1 MAIQLAPIEGT
12 PYAGGT
18 ATGVIYLDA
27 NGLQRSNG
35 PVWTG
40 TSLNVGGECTV
51 SPTGTAYFEIKNG
64 YTQLLYGSAGKIGL
78 DGRTNAGVK
87 IANNLALQFSNGNAF
102 GTIDCKLIR
111 MGEGIVGIGHHGTNA
126 DGLND
131 SGQIQCRKS
140 RIGRIPY
147 TSTATGQLTQS
158 TEADTTD
165 ATVTSLYTE
174 ATSND
179 IAYHMEAAIVATETD
194 AHDEAASYLIAA
206 TFKND
211 GGVLSQVGSTTVMH
225 SAEDT
230 AGWNA
235 TFDASGTTIRLRVTG
250 ASSTNITWH
259 AIIKTVTIA

>member
-1 MAIQLAPIEGT
+1 MGIQLAPIEGT

-64 YTQLLYGSAGKIGL
+64 YTQLVYGSAGKIGI
-78 DGRTNAGVK
+78 DGRANAGVK
-87 IANNLALQFSNGNAF
+87 IASGLALQFSNAAAF
-102 GTIDCKLIR
+102 GTIDCKMIR
-111 MGEGIVGIGHHGTNA
+111 MGEGIVGIGHHVVNA

-158 TEADTTD
+158 TEVDTTD

-194 AHDEAASYLIAA
+194 AHDEVASYLIAA

-211 GGVLSQVGSTTVMH
+211 GGVLTQVGSTTVMH

-230 AGWNA
+230 AGWDA

-250 ASSTNITWH
+250 AASTNITWH